1 MLSNTSKYAIR
12 AAIYLALNARN
23 EEKKIGIRKISADLN
38 IPSPFLAKILQV
50 LAKRKLLSSTKG
62 PNAGFSLA
70 KESKKITL
78 YDIVTVIDGN
88 DIFHKCLISM
98 RTCHEDN
105 TPCPVHQKY
114 EPIRNEIIKLFK
126 EQNIDDLA
134 KDIKSMNEIIAL

>member
-12 AAIYLALNARN
+12 ATLYLALNARN
-23 EEKKIGIRKISADLN
+23 GEKIGIKKISSELN
-38 IPSPFLAKILQV
+38 IPSPFLSKILQV
-50 LAKRKLLSSTKG
+50 LAKRKLLSSNKG
-62 PNAGFSLA
+62 PNGGFSLA

-105 TPCPVHQKY
+105 TPCPIHQKY
-114 EPIRNEIIKLFK
+114 EPIRNEVIRLFM
-126 EQNIDDLA
+126 EQTIDDLA
-134 KDIKSMNEIIAL
+134 KDVILMDQVIAL